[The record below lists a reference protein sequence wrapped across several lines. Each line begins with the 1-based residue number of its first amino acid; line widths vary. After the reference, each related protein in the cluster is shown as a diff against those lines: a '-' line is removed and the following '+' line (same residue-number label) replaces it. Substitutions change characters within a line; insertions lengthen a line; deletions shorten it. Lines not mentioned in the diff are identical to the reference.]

1 MARASGVGPL
11 NDFEELTR
19 EEKLWIA
26 WLLITGATF
35 VTLEGYAIK
44 NRKTKGTL
52 TYTLRKS
59 LGLHPVRP
67 WRFLG
72 ASVICGASA
81 WFAVHIT
88 TGKLVPKALSTLEG
102 KGHDHLLRKN

>member
-1 MARASGVGPL
+1 M
-11 NDFEELTR
+11 DEELTR

-26 WLLITGATF
+26 WLLTTGISFAM
-35 VTLEGYAIK
+35 LEGYAIK

-59 LGLHPVRP
+59 LGLHPVKP
-67 WRFLG
+67 WRLLG
-72 ASVICGASA
+72 ASAVCGASA

-88 TGKLVPKALSTLEG
+88 TGRLVPKIMSTLEG
-102 KGHDHLLRKN
+102 KEHGELLRLADGPSNAAHVD